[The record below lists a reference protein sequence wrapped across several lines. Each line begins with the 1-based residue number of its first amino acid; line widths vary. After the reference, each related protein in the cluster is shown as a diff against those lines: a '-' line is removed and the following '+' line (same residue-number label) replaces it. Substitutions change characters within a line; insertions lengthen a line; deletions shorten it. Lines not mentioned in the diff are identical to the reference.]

1 MDKFT
6 LETKDGEVVHVT
18 NQENLE
24 LAIDFF
30 SMLKKLKIR
39 DLLKIYNVK
48 KYEDRDN
55 N

>member
-1 MDKFT
+1 MGKFT

-24 LAIDFF
+24 LAIEFF

-48 KYEDRDN
+48 KI
-55 N
+55 

>member
-1 MDKFT
+1 MSKFT

-18 NQENLE
+18 NQDNLE
-24 LAIDFF
+24 LAIEFF

-48 KYEDRDN
+48 KI
-55 N
+55 